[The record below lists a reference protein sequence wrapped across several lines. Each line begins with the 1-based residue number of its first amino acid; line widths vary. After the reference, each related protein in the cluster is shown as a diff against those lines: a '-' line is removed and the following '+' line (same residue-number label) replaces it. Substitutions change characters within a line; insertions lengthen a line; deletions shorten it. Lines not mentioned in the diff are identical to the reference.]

1 MTHPPFGPFVCRY
14 LQSVTTTQKEVHLNA
29 TELARDKF
37 NALFAAHDAKNERE
51 ASQEEKLAL
60 KTDKKA
66 TTKNVKPQ

>member
-1 MTHPPFGPFVCRY
+1 
-14 LQSVTTTQKEVHLNA
+14 LNA